1 MPRPAAP
8 PTATPPASKAIFL
21 SLDIDVVDP
30 GNAPDSGTPEPGG
43 LSSRE
48 MLRFIS
54 IVARKRRRA
63 AWK

>member
-1 MPRPAAP
+1 MSANVIAGQ
-8 PTATPPASKAIFL
+8 SKAIFL

-30 GNAPDSGTPEPGG
+30 GDAPGTGTPKPGG

-54 IVARKRRRA
+54 IAARKRRRA